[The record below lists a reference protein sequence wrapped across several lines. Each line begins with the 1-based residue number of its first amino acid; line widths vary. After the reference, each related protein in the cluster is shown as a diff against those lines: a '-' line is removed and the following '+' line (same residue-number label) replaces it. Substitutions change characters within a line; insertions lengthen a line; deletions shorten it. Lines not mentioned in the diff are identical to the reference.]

1 MVKGLYTGAS
11 GMIALQESMNSI
23 SQNLSNVNTDGYK
36 RETAIMKSFP
46 EMLARRVHDE
56 GQVKFPMGS
65 YDKAPIAG
73 KIGTGV
79 EYNESFIRFEQGSLM
94 QTGSEFDFAIEGKGF
109 FTLETPQ
116 GIRYARNGSFTVNS
130 DGFVVDT
137 KGNYLLGTEGR
148 LQVARNNF
156 KVDKDA
162 NITINAGIDH
172 DEFTSMTQNT
182 WSNEMSL
189 GKLKI
194 VDFKHDR
201 YLSREGHHMYAET
214 KFSGPA
220 TDLEKPKVVQ
230 GYLEKSNVQAVE
242 EMVKM
247 IEIQRLY
254 EANQKVIQTEDEL
267 IGKAVNQVMKT
278 NG

>member
-36 RETAIMKSFP
+36 RETAVMKSFP
-46 EMLARRVHDE
+46 EMLARRVNDD
-56 GQVKFPMGS
+56 GQVKFPLGS

-79 EYNESFIRFEQGSLM
+79 EYNESYIRFEQGSLS
-94 QTGSEFDFAIEGKGF
+94 QTDAEFDFALEGDGF
-109 FTLETPQ
+109 FTLETPH
-116 GIRYARNGSFTVNS
+116 GIRYGRNGKFTVS
-130 DGFVVDT
+130 GDGFVVDNN
-137 KGNYLLGTEGR
+137 GNYLLGTGGR

-162 NITINAGIDH
+162 NITINPIIQHND
-172 DEFTSMTQNT
+172 FTTVVG
-182 WSNEMSL
+182 NEWMPEQSL

-194 VDFKHDR
+194 VNFEQVR
-201 YLSREGHHMYAET
+201 YLVREGNHLYAES
-214 KFSGPA
+214 KYSGEA
-220 TDLEKPKVVQ
+220 QDHTSPKVLQ
-230 GYLEKSNVQAVE
+230 GFLEKSTVQPVD
-242 EMVKM
+242 EMVRM
-247 IEIQRLY
+247 IEVQRLY

-267 IGKAVNQVMKT
+267 VGQAVNKIMA
-278 NG
+278 

>member
-46 EMLARRVHDE
+46 EMLARRVNDD
-56 GQVKFPMGS
+56 GQVKFPLGS

-94 QTGSEFDFAIEGKGF
+94 QSNSEFDFAIEGKGF
-109 FTLETPQ
+109 FSLETPQ
-116 GIRYARNGSFTVNS
+116 GIRYARNGSFTVNG
-130 DGFVVDT
+130 DGYVVDT

-148 LQVARNNF
+148 LRVARNNF

-162 NITINAGIDH
+162 NITINAGINH
-172 DEFTSMTQNT
+172 DEFTSMTQNS

-201 YLSREGHHMYAET
+201 YLSREGHHLYAET
-214 KFSGPA
+214 KFSGSA
-220 TDLEKPKVVQ
+220 TDIEKPKVLQ
-230 GYLEKSNVQAVE
+230 GFLEKSNVQAVE

-267 IGKAVNQVMKT
+267 IGKAVNQIIKAV
-278 NG
+278 

>member
-11 GMIALQESMNSI
+11 GMLALQESMNSI

-36 RETAIMKSFP
+36 RETAVLKSFP
-46 EMLARRVHDE
+46 EMLARRINDD

-79 EYNESFIRFEQGSLM
+79 EFNESFIRFEQGSLS
-94 QTGSEFDFAIEGKGF
+94 QTDAQFDFALEGDGF
-109 FTLETPQ
+109 FTLETPN
-116 GIRYARNGSFTVNS
+116 GIRYSRNGKFTISS
-130 DGFVVDT
+130 DGHVVDNN
-137 KGNYLLGTEGR
+137 GNYLLGTEGR

-156 KVDKDA
+156 KVDKEA
-162 NITINAGIDH
+162 NITINPTIPH
-172 DEFTSMTQNT
+172 DQFTTISG
-182 WSNEMSL
+182 NEWLPEQSL

-194 VDFKHDR
+194 VDFKHTR
-201 YLSREGHHMYAET
+201 YLVREGNHLYAES
-214 KFSGPA
+214 KFSGQA
-220 TDLEKPKVVQ
+220 QDLEKAKVLQ
-230 GYLEKSNVQAVE
+230 GFLEKSNVQPVE

-247 IEIQRLY
+247 IEVQRLY

-267 IGKAVNQVMKT
+267 ISQAVNKVMR
-278 NG
+278 